1 MKKSYFFRKS
11 TSIVIILWTSINAI
25 FAQNAIIKGKITTA
39 DGKPAE
45 FVNVQLN
52 GTTKGT
58 ISDVNGAYRLERVKA
73 GSFTIKVS
81 LVGLETKEQ
90 RIEVKAGKTLV
101 VDFTLAETAN
111 QLQEVVV
118 SANNKF
124 AQKETDFVA
133 RMPLKNLEN
142 PQAYN
147 VVSKELLKEQL
158 VTSFDDAI
166 KNAPG
171 VNRLWTA
178 TGRGGD
184 GAGYFSMRGFSV
196 QPTMING
203 VAGQTNGGIDPA
215 NIERIESIKGPSG
228 TLFGSSLISFGGL
241 LNIVTK
247 KPYES
252 FGGEIS
258 YSLGGYDLNRLA
270 VDVNTPLDKEQHAL
284 LRINGS
290 TNYQGSFQDAG
301 FRKSTF
307 VAPSLTYK
315 VNDKLSVNITTEFMT
330 QTGTN
335 PLMIFLNR
343 ARPLIAKTPE
353 ELQFNYFRSYTSND
367 ITITNNTLNVFGQA
381 NYKIS
386 DKWTSQTNIS
396 KSVRNSD
403 GYYSYIMYQ
412 QASDT
417 LINRLIS
424 DQTATGTT
432 TNLQQNFIGDF
443 NIGKMRNRLLVGVDY
458 LQLITHNNSSAYI
471 LFDQINTSKE
481 NDPRYAMLTK
491 QALDA
496 KLAAN
501 TAPTKSQTESKTYSA
516 YVSDVFN
523 LTEKLMVMASLRFDH
538 FENVGTTNFATGI
551 TTGKYKQDAFSPKLG
566 LVYQL
571 LKDKVAIFGNYMN
584 GFRNVA
590 PVTQPF
596 ADIDG
601 TFKPQQ
607 ANQYEG
613 GIKLDLLHNR
623 LSLTASYYDIMV
635 NNITRSDILIRDG
648 RQYNVTVQ
656 DGSQQ
661 SKGVE
666 FDVVAN
672 PINGLNIMFGYAHN
686 DSKQTKVAESLL
698 NRRPN
703 SAGPA
708 DLVNFWA
715 SYTFL
720 KGQVKGLGLGF
731 GGNYAS
737 KNEITN
743 NAITGVFT
751 LPSYTV
757 LNATVF
763 YGIQKFRVGLKVDNL
778 TNKEYFSGWSTVEPQ
793 MPRRLMGSVTFKF

>member
-1 MKKSYFFRKS
+1 MKH
-11 TSIVIILWTSINAI
+11 LLLLI
-25 FAQNAIIKGKITTA
+25 FLGIFTVGHVYGQHTNSIIKGKISTA

-45 FVNVQLN
+45 FVNIQLN
-52 GTTKGT
+52 GTNRGT
-58 ISDVNGAYRLERVKA
+58 SSDINGFYRLERVKS
-73 GSFTIKVS
+73 GIITLRVS

-90 RIEVKAGKTLV
+90 QLEIKAGQTLT
-101 VDFTLAETAN
+101 VDFTLSETAN
-111 QLQEVVV
+111 QLQEVVI
-118 SANNKF
+118 SAKNQF
-124 AQKETDFVA
+124 AQKESDFVA
-133 RMPLKNLEN
+133 KIPIKNLEN

-158 VTSFDDAI
+158 ITSFDDAI

-171 VNRLWTA
+171 VNRLWTS

-247 KPYES
+247 KPFEN
-252 FGGEIS
+252 FGGEAS
-258 YSLGGYDLNRLA
+258 YSIGGFDLSRLSL
-270 VDVNTPLDKEQHAL
+270 DINTPLDKEKTVL
-284 LRINGS
+284 FRLNGS

-301 FRKSTF
+301 FRQSTF

-315 VNDKLSVNITTEFMT
+315 VNDKLSLNITTEYMT

-343 ARPLIAKTPE
+343 TRKLFATNPS
-353 ELQFNYFRSYTSND
+353 ELQFDYKRSYTSND
-367 ITITNNTLNVFGQA
+367 ITITNNTLNIFAQA
-381 NYKIS
+381 NYTIS
-386 DKWTSQTNIS
+386 DKWISQTNVS
-396 KSVRNSD
+396 RSVRKSD
-403 GYYSYIMYQ
+403 GYYSYIMYRQ
-412 QASDT
+412 PANDT
-417 LINRLIS
+417 LINRFIS
-424 DQTATGTT
+424 NQNATGTT
-432 TNLQQNFIGDF
+432 TNIQQNFIGDF
-443 NIGKMRNRLLVGVDY
+443 TIGKIRNRIVAGLDY
-458 LQLITHNNSSAYI
+458 LQLVTHNNSTDYI
-471 LFDQINTSKE
+471 QFDQVNTAKS
-481 NDPRYAMLTK
+481 NDPRYALLTK
-491 QALDA
+491 AALDA
-496 KLAAN
+496 KLAVN
-501 TAPTKSQTESKTYSA
+501 TAPSKSQTDSRTYSA

-523 LTEKLMVMASLRFDH
+523 LTEKFIVMASLRFDY
-538 FENVGTTNFATGI
+538 FDNIGTTNFATGI
-551 TTGKYKQDAFSPKLG
+551 NTGNYKQSAVSPKLG
-566 LVYQL
+566 VVYQI
-571 LKDKVAIFGNYMN
+571 LKDKVSLFGNYMN

-590 PVTQPF
+590 PVIQPL
-596 ADIDG
+596 ADLDG

-613 GIKLDLLHNR
+613 GIKLDLLQSR
-623 LSLTASYYDIMV
+623 ISLTASYYDIMV
-635 NNITRSDILIRDG
+635 NNMTRSEVLIRDG
-648 RQYNVTVQ
+648 KQYNITVQ

-661 SKGVE
+661 SKGIE
-666 FDVVAN
+666 FDIVAN
-672 PINGLNIMFGYAHN
+672 PINGLNLVFGYTHN
-686 DSKQTKVAESLL
+686 DSKQLKVAESLL
-698 NRRPN
+698 NRRPT

-708 DLVNFWA
+708 DLLNFWA
-715 SYTFL
+715 SYTIQNGQA
-720 KGQVKGLGLGF
+720 KGFGLGF

-763 YGIQKFRVGLKVDNL
+763 YGIQKFRVGFKVDNL
-778 TNKEYFSGWSTVEPQ
+778 ANTEYFSGWSTVEPQ
-793 MPRRLMGSVTFKF
+793 MPRRVMGSVTFKF

>member
-1 MKKSYFFRKS
+1 MKNSYFFRKS
-11 TSIVIILWTSINAI
+11 TVIVIILLTTINAI
-25 FAQNAIIKGKITTA
+25 FAQNATIKGKISTA

-45 FVNVQLN
+45 FVNVLLS
-52 GTTKGT
+52 GTNKGT
-58 ISDVNGAYRLERVKA
+58 VTDVNGTYRLERVKA
-73 GSFTIKVS
+73 GNFTIKAS
-81 LVGLETKEQ
+81 LIGLETKEQ
-90 RIEVKAGKTLV
+90 RIDVKAGQTLV

-118 SANNKF
+118 SASNKF

-252 FGGEIS
+252 FGGDIS
-258 YSLGGYDLNRLA
+258 YSIGGYDLSRLA
-270 VDVNTPLDKEQHAL
+270 VDVNTPLDKEKTAL
-284 LRINGS
+284 FRINGS

-301 FRKSTF
+301 FKKSTF

-315 VNDKLSVNITTEFMT
+315 INDRLSVNITTEYMT

-343 ARPLIAKTPE
+343 ARPLIAKTPA

-367 ITITNNTLNVFGQA
+367 ITITNNTLNIFGQA

-386 DKWTSQTNIS
+386 DKWTSQTNVSRSIR
-396 KSVRNSD
+396 KSD
-403 GYYSYIMYQ
+403 GYYSYIMYLQ
-412 QASDT
+412 TSDT
-417 LINRLIS
+417 LISRLVS
-424 DQTATGTT
+424 DQTAVGTT

-443 NIGKMRNRLLVGVDY
+443 NIGKMRNRLLAGIDY
-458 LQLITHNNSSAYI
+458 LHLVTHNNSTAYI
-471 LFDQINTSKE
+471 LFDQINTSKD
-481 NDPRYAMLTK
+481 NDPRYALLTK

-496 KLAAN
+496 KLATN
-501 TAPTKSQTESKTYSA
+501 TSPSKSQTESKTYSA

-538 FENVGTTNFATGI
+538 FENIGTTNFATGV
-551 TTGKYKQDAFSPKLG
+551 TSGNYTQNALSPKLG
-566 LVYQL
+566 FVYQL
-571 LKDKVAIFGNYMN
+571 LKDKVAVFGNYMN

-590 PVTQPF
+590 PVIQPF

-613 GIKLDLLHNR
+613 GIKLDLWQNR
-623 LSLTASYYDIMV
+623 FSLTASYYDILV
-635 NNITRSDILIRDG
+635 NNMTRSDVIVRDG
-648 RQYNVTVQ
+648 KQYNVTVQ
-656 DGSQQ
+656 DGSQT

-666 FDVVAN
+666 FDLIAN
-672 PINGLNIMFGYAHN
+672 PLAGLNLIVGYAHN
-686 DSKQTKVAESLL
+686 DSKQIKVAESLL
-698 NRRPN
+698 NRRPT

-778 TNKEYFSGWSTVEPQ
+778 TNKAYFSGWSTVEPQ
-793 MPRRLMGSVTFKF
+793 MPRRFMGSVTFKF

>member
-1 MKKSYFFRKS
+1 MKH
-11 TSIVIILWTSINAI
+11 LLLLI
-25 FAQNAIIKGKITTA
+25 FLGIFTVGHVFGQHTNSIIKGKISTA

-45 FVNVQLN
+45 FVNIQLN
-52 GTTKGT
+52 GTNRGT
-58 ISDVNGAYRLERVKA
+58 SSDINGFYRLERVKS
-73 GSFTIKVS
+73 GIITLRVS

-90 RIEVKAGKTLV
+90 QLEIKAGQTLT
-101 VDFTLAETAN
+101 VDFTLSETAN
-111 QLQEVVV
+111 QLQEVVI
-118 SANNKF
+118 SAKNQF
-124 AQKETDFVA
+124 AQKESDFVA
-133 RMPLKNLEN
+133 KIPIKNLEN

-158 VTSFDDAI
+158 ITSFDDAI

-171 VNRLWTA
+171 VNRLWTS

-247 KPYES
+247 KPFEN
-252 FGGEIS
+252 FGGEAS
-258 YSLGGYDLNRLA
+258 YSIGGFDLSRLSL
-270 VDVNTPLDKEQHAL
+270 DINTPLDKEKTVL
-284 LRINGS
+284 FRLNGS

-301 FRKSTF
+301 FRQSTF

-315 VNDKLSVNITTEFMT
+315 VNDKLSLNITTEYMT

-343 ARPLIAKTPE
+343 TRKLFATNPS
-353 ELQFNYFRSYTSND
+353 ELQFDYKRSYTSND
-367 ITITNNTLNVFGQA
+367 ITITNNTLNIFAQA
-381 NYKIS
+381 NYTIS
-386 DKWTSQTNIS
+386 DKWISQTNVS
-396 KSVRNSD
+396 RSVRKSD
-403 GYYSYIMYQ
+403 GYYSYIMYRQ
-412 QASDT
+412 PANDT
-417 LINRLIS
+417 LINRFIS
-424 DQTATGTT
+424 NQNATGTT
-432 TNLQQNFIGDF
+432 TNIQQNFIGDF
-443 NIGKMRNRLLVGVDY
+443 TIGKIRNRIVAGLDY
-458 LQLITHNNSSAYI
+458 LQLVTHNNSTDYI
-471 LFDQINTSKE
+471 QFDQVNTAKS
-481 NDPRYAMLTK
+481 NDPRYALLTK
-491 QALDA
+491 AALDA
-496 KLAAN
+496 KLAVN
-501 TAPTKSQTESKTYSA
+501 TAPSKSQTDSRTYSA

-523 LTEKLMVMASLRFDH
+523 LTEKFIVMASLRFDY
-538 FENVGTTNFATGI
+538 FDNIGTTNFATGI
-551 TTGKYKQDAFSPKLG
+551 NTGNYKQSAVSPKLG
-566 LVYQL
+566 VVYQI
-571 LKDKVAIFGNYMN
+571 LKDKVSLFGNYMN

-590 PVTQPF
+590 PVIQPL
-596 ADIDG
+596 ADLDG

-613 GIKLDLLHNR
+613 GIKLDLLQSR
-623 LSLTASYYDIMV
+623 ISLTASYYDIMV
-635 NNITRSDILIRDG
+635 NNMTRSEVLIRDG
-648 RQYNVTVQ
+648 KQYNITVQ

-661 SKGVE
+661 SKGIE
-666 FDVVAN
+666 FDIVAN
-672 PINGLNIMFGYAHN
+672 PVNGLNLVFGYTHN
-686 DSKQTKVAESLL
+686 DSKQLKVAESLL
-698 NRRPN
+698 NRRPT

-708 DLVNFWA
+708 DLLNFWA
-715 SYTFL
+715 SYTIQNGQA
-720 KGQVKGLGLGF
+720 KGFGLGF

-763 YGIQKFRVGLKVDNL
+763 YGIQKFRVGFKVDNL
-778 TNKEYFSGWSTVEPQ
+778 ANTEYFSGWSTVEPQ
-793 MPRRLMGSVTFKF
+793 MPRRVMGSVTFKF

>member
-1 MKKSYFFRKS
+1 MKQILQIMLV
-11 TSIVIILWTSINAI
+11 SIATLLQSM
-25 FAQNAIIKGKITTA
+25 AQSGVIKGQIQTH

-45 FVNVQLN
+45 AVNVQLSN
-52 GTTKGT
+52 TNKGT
-58 ISDVNGAYRLERVKA
+58 ISNADGVYRIERVKS
-73 GSFTIKVS
+73 GNYTLKVS
-81 LVGLETKEQ
+81 LIGLETKEQ
-90 RIEVKAGKTLV
+90 KIEVKAGQTLT

-111 QLQEVVV
+111 QLQEVVI
-118 SANNKF
+118 SAKNQF
-124 AQKETDFVA
+124 AQKESDYIA
-133 RMPLKNLEN
+133 KMPIKNLEN

-158 VTSFDDAI
+158 ITSFDDAI

-252 FGGEIS
+252 FGGEAS
-258 YSLGGYDLNRLA
+258 YSMGGFDLSRLTL
-270 VDVNTPLDKEQHAL
+270 DINTPIGTDQTAL
-284 LRINGS
+284 FRINGA

-301 FRKSTF
+301 FRQSSF

-315 VNDKLSVNITTEFMT
+315 VNDKLSLNITTEYMT

-343 ARPLIAKTPE
+343 TRKLIATNPS
-353 ELQFNYFRSYTSND
+353 ELQFDYKRSYTSND
-367 ITITNNTLNVFGQA
+367 ITITNNTLNIFGQA
-381 NYKIS
+381 NYTIS

-396 KSVRNSD
+396 RSVRKSD
-403 GYYSYIMYQ
+403 GYYSYIMYR
-412 QASDT
+412 QATNDT
-417 LINRLIS
+417 LVNRFIS
-424 DQTATGTT
+424 NQNATGTT
-432 TNLQQNFIGDF
+432 TNIQQNFIGDF
-443 NIGKMRNRLLVGVDY
+443 TIGKIRNRLIVGLDY
-458 LQLITHNNSSAYI
+458 LQLVTHNNSTDYI
-471 LFDQINTSKE
+471 QFDQVNTSKA
-481 NDPRYAMLTK
+481 NDTRYALLTK
-491 QALDA
+491 AALDA
-496 KLAAN
+496 KLAVN
-501 TAPTKSQTESKTYSA
+501 TAPTKSQTDSRTYSA
-516 YVSDVFN
+516 YLSDVVN
-523 LTEKLMVMASLRFDH
+523 INEKLMLMMSLRFDH
-538 FENVGTTNFATGI
+538 FENIGTTNFATGI
-551 TTGKYKQDAFSPKLG
+551 TTGNYNQSAVSPKLG
-566 LVYQL
+566 IVYQL
-571 LKDKVAIFGNYMN
+571 LKDKVSLFGNYMN

-590 PVTQPF
+590 PVIQPL
-596 ADIDG
+596 ADLDG

-613 GIKLDLLHNR
+613 GVKLDLLQSR

-635 NNITRSDILIRDG
+635 NNMTRSEVLIRDG
-648 RQYNVTVQ
+648 KQYNVTVQ

-666 FDVVAN
+666 FDLVAN
-672 PINGLNIMFGYAHN
+672 PINGLNIVLGYAHN
-686 DSKQTKVAESLL
+686 DSKQLKVAESLL
-698 NRRPN
+698 NRRPT

-715 SYTFL
+715 SYTFIDG
-720 KGQVKGLGLGF
+720 KIKGLGLGF
-731 GGNYAS
+731 GGNYVS

-763 YGIQKFRVGLKVDNL
+763 YGIQKFRIGLKVDNL
-778 TNKEYFSGWSTVEPQ
+778 TNKEYFGGWSTVEPQ